1 MAKLASF
8 WTLLL
13 LILATTFVFAQE
25 TETEVKEEPVNIE
38 VVAEFPDNPFG
49 LIVNGQK
56 NKVVLSLTNKDAA
69 NAAVLAVTG
78 QLSLVDDE
86 TKIVRNLTGLRYDV
100 QIASQATAEV
110 PFTFYSE
117 FAPGELALKLFVDLL
132 AGEKIV
138 RVVGYSGT
146 VTITDPETSF
156 LDPQLIFLYIV
167 LGAGAL
173 GVAYIIREAFFGGS
187 KKKSTVK
194 KAEPAE
200 KPAHRDEKGQMVLDE
215 SWIPDHHLKNQSPK
229 QSPRVKKRNASN
241 RK

>member
-13 LILATTFVFAQE
+13 LVLATTFVFAQ
-25 TETEVKEEPVNIE
+25 ETEVKEEPVNIE
-38 VVAEFPDNPFG
+38 VVAQFPDNPFG

-56 NKVVLSLTNKDAA
+56 NKVILTLTNKEAS
-69 NAAVLAVTG
+69 NAAVLAVSG

-86 TKIVRNLTGLRYDV
+86 SKVIRNLTGLRYDV
-100 QIASQATAEV
+100 QVASEASVDV
-110 PFTFYSE
+110 PYSFYSE
-117 FAPGELALKLFVDLL
+117 FAPGELSLKLFVDLL
-132 AGEKIV
+132 TGEKIV

-173 GVAYIIREAFFGGS
+173 GVAYIIREAFFGGN
-187 KKKSTVK
+187 KKKTTAK
-194 KAEPAE
+194 KAEPVE
-200 KPAHRDEKGQMVLDE
+200 QPTHRDTKGQLVLDE

-229 QSPRVKKRNASN
+229 QSPRVKKRNAST